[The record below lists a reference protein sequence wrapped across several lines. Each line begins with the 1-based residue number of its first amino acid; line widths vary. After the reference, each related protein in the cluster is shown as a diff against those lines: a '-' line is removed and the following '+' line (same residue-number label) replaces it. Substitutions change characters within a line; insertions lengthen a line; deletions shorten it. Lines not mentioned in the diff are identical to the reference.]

1 MISPSSLKHYGGM
14 IRRLLALFALLTL
27 ALMSAAVAHEHGMG
41 QRHMAAPVEAAARHA
56 TVRLTMTDTSHHALG
71 RPALRETSS
80 CSDTGEPRHNHGKQ
94 FGCTCPAAC
103 ASLFDLAVAAPPVAD
118 EASAG
123 IPAGMRRLS
132 ATSAPPPTPPPRA

>member
-1 MISPSSLKHYGGM
+1 M

-41 QRHMAAPVEAAARHA
+41 QRHMMAPVEATGHP
-56 TVRLTMTDTSHHALG
+56 TVTQTTTDTPQLAMG
-71 RPALRETSS
+71 RPVLREPSN
-80 CSDTGEPRHNHGKQ
+80 CSDAGETRHSHGKLS
-94 FGCTCPAAC
+94 GCTCPAAC
-103 ASLFDLAVAAPPVAD
+103 AGLFGVTVSATPVAAETA
-118 EASAG
+118 AG